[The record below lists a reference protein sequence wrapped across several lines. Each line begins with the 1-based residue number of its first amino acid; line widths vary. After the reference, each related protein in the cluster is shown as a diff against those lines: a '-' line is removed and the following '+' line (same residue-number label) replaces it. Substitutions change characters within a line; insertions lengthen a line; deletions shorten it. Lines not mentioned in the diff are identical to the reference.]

1 MKKNCINVGKVSV
14 CSTKTGSPC
23 GPCVPL
29 GKSGLCLAKT
39 CKK

>member
-1 MKKNCINVGKVSV
+1 MKKHCINVGKVSV

-29 GKSGLCLAKT
+29 GKSGVCLAKS